1 MNKIYNN
8 LNIENLIKTNWFE
21 QFNIHQK
28 HEILKGLKNNVDVL
42 IYAKT
47 EFDWHQMFEIRK
59 GLKDNLDVSVYA
71 NSEYSWKKMKNIRE
85 EILKERENKENG
97 KNL

>member
-42 IYAKT
+42 IYAKP
-47 EFDWHQMFEIRK
+47 EYPWKQMNEKRK
-59 GLKDNLDVSVYA
+59 IL
-71 NSEYSWKKMKNIRE
+71 
-85 EILKERENKENG
+85 LKESTLK
-97 KNL
+97 

>member
-42 IYAKT
+42 IYAKP
-47 EFDWHQMFEIRK
+47 EFDWHQMFEIRE
-59 GLKDNLDVSVYA
+59 GLEEGLDVSIYA
-71 NSEYSWKKMKNIRE
+71 KSDFSDYQMNEKRKIL
-85 EILKERENKENG
+85 LKESTLK
-97 KNL
+97 

>member
-47 EFDWHQMFEIRK
+47 EFDWHQMFEIRE
-59 GLKDNLDVSVYA
+59 GLKDNLDVSLYA
-71 NSEYSWKKMKNIRE
+71 KPEYSWKQMNEKRKIL
-85 EILKERENKENG
+85 LKESTLK
-97 KNL
+97 

>member
-47 EFDWHQMFEIRK
+47 DFSDYQMDEIK
-59 GLKDNLDVSVYA
+59 LGLKDNLDVSLYA
-71 NSEYSWKKMKNIRE
+71 KPEYSWKQMNEKRKIL
-85 EILKERENKENG
+85 LKESTLK
-97 KNL
+97 